1 MSTEY
6 LDSNGLTTLWTQ
18 IRAADAA
25 VLTSANN
32 DRTIIETYNLP
43 SLTASSSTSYDILT
57 SKSAVTIAQG
67 GTGATSASAARTN
80 LGLGTMATE
89 AASDYL
95 PISGKAVGIKT
106 TQTAGYE
113 TDGYGNFQHQRTTNI
128 DTWAIKTNSGTSSFY
143 VNYETGSATSNGTVA
158 ASLLKTYDSSGYPG
172 VGFATSAAVGLYG
185 IINFDT
191 VTNHRFYFTQ
201 RYSAGATY
209 AEIYTL
215 PPATTTMS
223 ANAWYDILT
232 TKSAVTI
239 AQGGTGATTAA
250 NARTNLAVLGTAG
263 GTMTGTITHKHS
275 SWDVTSP
282 PSSDSSW
289 DIHYVTD
296 KNDKGITFHR
306 IWNKTTN
313 GVMGYEFGVRRQGS
327 SAGTTTFWNTITLD
341 VAADGTRSVSVSD
354 AAAWRTALGL
364 GSIATASTSDYI
376 PTANYTGNYK
386 IYSNSNEITS
396 LYILNSSGSSR
407 TNIFTYTNS
416 NTTNQLRFREW
427 TNGTS
432 YWEQYALPEP
442 TASSSTNS
450 QTYSILT
457 SKSAV
462 TVAQG
467 GTGATTF
474 TSGDA
479 LIGNGTGAIT
489 TRGITNLTAK
499 GYIPYS
505 STNLITVNAL
515 AFWDGS
521 YNSSGSSNISHV
533 GIITSGTWQGT
544 AIASAYIGSHTHSYL
559 PLSGGTITGQLIVQG
574 SSDSIYAVHGVACAD
589 YEDSYFKKRMNAAA
603 FLVGGH
609 TTDDKFRGGLAM
621 NSTNNRVYFRAH
633 KTSGNA
639 RGDIFQFPAP
649 TNTSTS
655 SDVTYF
661 IPIMQY
667 GYAAANTSTNI
678 TLNRTGTWLMITGH
692 NSTAGSNELYIVR
705 TGANVF
711 RVSGG
716 TSSTMTSI
724 SISNATITLKSSNAI
739 NIYFIFLAHGTND

>member
-1 MSTEY
+1 MPTEY
-6 LDSNGLTTLWTQ
+6 LDSNGLDTLWQQ

-43 SLTASSSTSYDILT
+43 SLTASSSTSYNILT

-80 LGLGTMATE
+80 LGLGTMAT
-89 AASDYL
+89 ASASDYL
-95 PISGKAVGIKT
+95 LLAGGTMTGQIQSDKSSSYYNGRDYAIIRNGT
-106 TQTAGYE
+106 TQTANNYRVLASAKTSSGSWEIAAYSEKMNFTYITDTVYASGVNTGYKNY
-113 TDGYGNFQHQRTTNI
+113 TI
-128 DTWAIKTNSGTSSFY
+128 DSNGAFSGSAATLTNSRTLTIGSTGKGFDGSGNVSWSLSEIGAAASGHNHALTDLTGTL
-143 VNYETGSATSNGTVA
+143 TVA
-158 ASLLKTYDSSGYPG
+158 K
-172 VGFATSAAVGLYG
+172 
-185 IINFDT
+185 
-191 VTNHRFYFTQ
+191 
-201 RYSAGATY
+201 
-209 AEIYTL
+209 
-215 PPATTTMS
+215 
-223 ANAWYDILT
+223 
-232 TKSAVTI
+232 
-239 AQGGTGATTAA
+239 GGTGATTAA
-250 NARTNLAVLGTAG
+250 DARTNLAVLGTAG

-282 PSSDSSW
+282 PSSDASW
-289 DIHYVTD
+289 DIHYVND

-327 SAGTTTFWNTITLD
+327 SAGTTTLWNTITLD
-341 VAADGTRSVSVSD
+341 IAADGTPSVGVTH

-364 GSIATASTSDYI
+364 GTMAT
-376 PTANYTGNYK
+376 
-386 IYSNSNEITS
+386 
-396 LYILNSSGSSR
+396 
-407 TNIFTYTNS
+407 
-416 NTTNQLRFREW
+416 Q
-427 TNGTS
+427 
-432 YWEQYALPEP
+432 
-442 TASSSTNS
+442 SSS
-450 QTYSILT
+450 
-457 SKSAV
+457 
-462 TVAQG
+462 
-467 GTGATTF
+467 
-474 TSGDA
+474 
-479 LIGNGTGAIT
+479 
-489 TRGITNLTAK
+489 
-499 GYIPYS
+499 
-505 STNLITVNAL
+505 
-515 AFWDGS
+515 
-521 YNSSGSSNISHV
+521 
-533 GIITSGTWQGT
+533 
-544 AIASAYIGSHTHSYL
+544 SYL
-559 PLSGGTITGQLIVQG
+559 PLTGGTITGELIVQG

-621 NSTNNRVYFRAH
+621 NSTNNRIYFRAH

-649 TNTSTS
+649 SNTSTS

-705 TGANVF
+705 TGANIF
-711 RVSGG
+711 KVSGG

-739 NIYFIFLAHGTND
+739 NIYFIFLPHGTND

>member
-6 LDSNGLTTLWTQ
+6 LDSSGLETLWTQ

-67 GTGATSASAARTN
+67 GTGATSASA
-80 LGLGTMATE
+80 
-89 AASDYL
+89 
-95 PISGKAVGIKT
+95 
-106 TQTAGYE
+106 
-113 TDGYGNFQHQRTTNI
+113 
-128 DTWAIKTNSGTSSFY
+128 
-143 VNYETGSATSNGTVA
+143 
-158 ASLLKTYDSSGYPG
+158 
-172 VGFATSAAVGLYG
+172 
-185 IINFDT
+185 
-191 VTNHRFYFTQ
+191 
-201 RYSAGATY
+201 
-209 AEIYTL
+209 
-215 PPATTTMS
+215 
-223 ANAWYDILT
+223 
-232 TKSAVTI
+232 
-239 AQGGTGATTAA
+239 
-250 NARTNLAVLGTAG
+250 ARTNLAVLGTAG

-327 SAGTTTFWNTITLD
+327 SAGTTTLWNTITLD
-341 VAADGTRSVSVSD
+341 VSADGTRSVGVSD
-354 AAAWRTALGL
+354 AAAWRAALGL
-364 GSIATASTSDYI
+364 GSNATSSTAYLPLAGGTMTGTLKGTYIQATNYYQTWSDGGQFVINARTSNGSSHRGQMSITSDNRWYWCEYGTSGTDSTREYYYL
-376 PTANYTGNYK
+376 PKSTAT
-386 IYSNSNEITS
+386 
-396 LYILNSSGSSR
+396 SGS
-407 TNIFTYTNS
+407 
-416 NTTNQLRFREW
+416 
-427 TNGTS
+427 
-432 YWEQYALPEP
+432 PEY
-442 TASSSTNS
+442 N
-450 QTYSILT
+450 ILT
-457 SKSAV
+457 SKTAV

-474 TSGDA
+474 TSGNA

-489 TRGITNLTAK
+489 TRGITNLTEK

-533 GIITSGTWQGT
+533 GTITSGTWQGT

-559 PLSGGTITGQLIVQG
+559 PLSGGTITGQVVVQG
-574 SSDSIYAVHGVACAD
+574 AADSIAATHGVSCDD
-589 YEDSYFKKRMNAAA
+589 YADSYFKKRMNAAA

-705 TGANVF
+705 TGANIF
-711 RVSGG
+711 KVSGG

>member
-6 LDSNGLTTLWTQ
+6 LDSSGLTTLWTQ

-106 TQTAGYE
+106 SNTAGYE
-113 TDGYGNFQHQRTTNI
+113 TDTLGYFQHQRTTNT

-143 VNYETGSATSNGTVA
+143 VNYETGSATSIGTIA
-158 ASLLKTYDSSGYPG
+158 ANLLKAYESGGYPG
-172 VGFATSAAVGLYG
+172 VGFATSASAGLYG

-191 VTNHRFYFTQ
+191 ATNHRFYFTQ

-209 AEIYTL
+209 AEVYTL

-223 ANAWYDILT
+223 ADAWYDILT

-327 SAGTTTFWNTITLD
+327 SAGTTTLWNTITLD
-341 VAADGTRSVSVSD
+341 VAADGTRSVGVSD

-364 GSIATASTSDYI
+364 GSNATSSTAYLPLAGGTMTGTLKGTYIQLTNYYQTHSDGGQFVINARTSDGSSHRGQMSITSDNRWYWCEYGTSGTDSTREYYYLPKSTATSGSPEYNILTDKSGISLPRGNIWVGNTSHTEGYRAYDATMSASTTVDTYAESDMFQVYDQDDTKRLAI
-376 PTANYTGNYK
+376 RSINQTDGRQGIGYTVKRGTTQHGFN
-386 IYSNSNEITS
+386 
-396 LYILNSSGSSR
+396 LYINASGTR
-407 TNIFTYTNS
+407 TVYLDDAAAWRTGLGLSF
-416 NTTNQLRFREW
+416 
-427 TNGTS
+427 GTS
-432 YWEQYALPEP
+432 SDDHA
-442 TASSSTNS
+442 AVNVNS
-450 QTYSILT
+450 ATT
-457 SKSAV
+457 T
-462 TVAQG
+462 TVAQKTLAA
-467 GTGATTF
+467 GTWLA
-474 TSGDA
+474 
-479 LIGNGTGAIT
+479 IGVA
-489 TRGITNLTAK
+489 AF
-499 GYIPYS
+499 P
-505 STNLITVNAL
+505 VNAT
-515 AFWDGS
+515 G
-521 YNSSGSSNISHV
+521 YRKV
-533 GIITSGTWQGT
+533 GI
-544 AIASAYIGSHTHSYL
+544 A
-559 PLSGGTITGQLIVQG
+559 
-574 SSDSIYAVHGVACAD
+574 
-589 YEDSYFKKRMNAAA
+589 
-603 FLVGGH
+603 
-609 TTDDKFRGGLAM
+609 
-621 NSTNNRVYFRAH
+621 
-633 KTSGNA
+633 
-639 RGDIFQFPAP
+639 
-649 TNTSTS
+649 TSTS
-655 SDVTYF
+655 SSNMDRYSVVSQQGFSATSGVTNQ
-661 IPIMQY
+661 MQVITILKPT
-667 GYAAANTSTNI
+667 AST
-678 TLNRTGTWLMITGH
+678 T
-692 NSTAGSNELYIVR
+692 YYV
-705 TGANVF
+705 NVF
-711 RVSGG
+711 QNSG
-716 TSSTMTSI
+716 STLSVTGGFY
-724 SISNATITLKSSNAI
+724 AVKLV
-739 NIYFIFLAHGTND
+739 